1 MLLRTTQQY
10 IQTSNGF
17 ILQFLSDITVFN
29 SDILLITQSRL
40 SVSQASSSFKCPDT
54 HMPMYVTPTYTTEA
68 LRLVTYVQQI
78 IKVK

>member
-17 ILQFLSDITVFN
+17 ILSGITVFN
-29 SDILLITQSRL
+29 NDILLITQSRL

-54 HMPMYVTPTYTTEA
+54 HTPMYITPTYSTEA
-68 LRLVTYVQQI
+68 FCVVTYVQQF
-78 IKVK
+78 